1 MQIVREMLKT
11 KQIASFLY
19 ILSCLFIIGTILFI
33 PFPYYLFPNIGKLL
47 SPFTIPFLE
56 AIWGEKNLSLDSDAK
71 GMLLWIPTWLL
82 ISLLLAILLHF
93 WKKIE
98 NVWGVSPVEHSETS
112 HYMCT
117 LCDVSFL
124 NMTKMYNATFKPYF
138 STFIAYYLALQLF
151 RYGWDKVFKHQF
163 YQPEPNI
170 LFTPLGD
177 LDKDILYWTVMGRSY
192 SFSVFGGLM
201 EIIPAILLLFRPTRL
216 LGAIIAFGVMLQ
228 VVMINMGFD
237 ITVKCL
243 SSFLLLL
250 SSFLIYPH
258 IPQLIAFF
266 LKGKPAQLSFSDSLP
281 FPKYPTKLY
290 FLLKYSLVALILL
303 ETLYPFLLSNNWNDD
318 KATRQPYHGAYQ
330 VENFWLNGES
340 LSCENTKT
348 WKRVF
353 FHRKS
358 YFIIQNQQDK
368 MQDYACDFDT
378 ISGKLSLYD
387 TNQEE
392 IGKFIAKTSKD
403 FHSLTFAGILRAD
416 SIRFGL
422 RKIE

>member
-1 MQIVREMLKT
+1 MLKI
-11 KQIASFLY
+11 KRIASFLY

-71 GMLLWIPTWLL
+71 GMLLWIPTWL
-82 ISLLLAILLHF
+82 F
-93 WKKIE
+93 
-98 NVWGVSPVEHSETS
+98 
-112 HYMCT
+112 
-117 LCDVSFL
+117 VSFL
-124 NMTKMYNATFKPYF
+124 ITLIVHFWEKGKTFLIRNKPYF

-201 EIIPAILLLFRPTRL
+201 EVIPAILLLFRPTRL

-281 FPKYPTKLY
+281 FSKYPTKWY
-290 FLLKYSLVALILL
+290 FLLKYSLIALILL

-318 KATRQPYHGAYQ
+318 NVPRQPYHGAYQ
-330 VENFWLNGES
+330 VENFWLNGDS

-387 TNQEE
+387 TNQQE
-392 IGKFIAKTSKD
+392 IGKFTAKTSKD
-403 FHSLTFAGILRAD
+403 FHSLTFAGTLRAD